1 MKKKNIYILDDRGI
15 IYINGNDCFNYL
27 QNIISND
34 LNKVLDNQSCFSYL
48 LTPQGKYLFEFIIV
62 KHKNGYFLDCPK
74 YQIENLYKQL
84 VVYKLRSKVE
94 ITNLSNEFV
103 VAAISKENF
112 SEFENNKSPGM
123 TIKFREDSVILD
135 PRCIKLGARILIN
148 LEKLYL
154 SAKKLNLKI
163 SNIDEYYHLSHSLGI
178 PNSDTEN
185 FQNKIFGLET
195 NSEELNA
202 IDFKKGCYVG
212 QENTARMKLKEKI
225 SRRIYPIEIIEGN
238 VANNDV
244 IKINNI
250 EIGKIV
256 NNSKYSF
263 GLFKFK
269 DPNFKLDEILNTDK
283 AKIKV
288 KKPFWLSS

>member
-1 MKKKNIYILDDRGI
+1 MNKESIYILEDRGI
-15 IYINGNDCFNYL
+15 LYINGSDAFDYL

-34 LNKVLDNQSCFSYL
+34 LSKVTDTQSCFSYL

-74 YQIENLYKQL
+74 YQIDNLYKQL
-84 VVYKLRSKVE
+84 TLYKLRSKVE
-94 ITNLSNEFV
+94 INNLSNEFV
-103 VAAISKENF
+103 VAALSKDNF
-112 SEFENNKSPGM
+112 SEFEKNIKTGI
-123 TIKFREDSVILD
+123 TIKFREDPVILD
-135 PRCIKLGARILIN
+135 PRCVDLGARIVIN

-163 SNIDEYYHLSHSLGI
+163 SNIDEYYQLSHSLGI

-225 SRRIYPIEIIEGN
+225 NKRVYPIEIVEGN
-238 VANNDV
+238 LNIDDV
-244 IKINNI
+244 IKINNN
-250 EIGKIV
+250 EIGKII
-256 NNSKYSF
+256 NNSKFPF
-263 GLFKFK
+263 GLLKFK
-269 DPNFKLDEILNTDK
+269 DPNFKLEEILLTDK
-283 AKIKV
+283 GKIKV
-288 KKPFWLSS
+288 KKPFWS

>member
-1 MKKKNIYILDDRGI
+1 MNKESIYILEDRGI
-15 IYINGNDCFNYL
+15 IYINGNDTFDFL

-34 LNKVLDNQSCFSYL
+34 LNKVTDNQSCFSYL
-48 LTPQGKYLFEFIIV
+48 LTPQGKYLFEFIVV
-62 KHKNGYFLDCPK
+62 KHKGGFFLDCPK

-84 VVYKLRSKVE
+84 SLYKLRSKVE

-103 VAAISKENF
+103 VAALSKDKF
-112 SEFENNKSPGM
+112 SEFEKNNNKIGM
-123 TIKFREDSVILD
+123 TIKFREDPIILD
-135 PRCIKLGARILIN
+135 PRCIDLGARIVIN

-163 SNIDEYYHLSHSLGI
+163 SDVNEYYQLSHSLGI
-178 PNSDTEN
+178 PNSDTKN
-185 FQNKIFGLET
+185 YQNKIFGLET

-225 SRRIYPIEIIEGN
+225 SKKVYPVEIIEGN
-238 VANNDV
+238 IDLDEI
-244 IKINNI
+244 IKINDN
-250 EIGKIV
+250 EVGKII
-256 NNSKYSF
+256 NNSKFAF

-269 DPNFKLDEILNTDK
+269 DPNFKIEEILTTNK
-283 AKIKV
+283 AKIKI
-288 KKPFWLSS
+288 KKPFWI

>member
-1 MKKKNIYILDDRGI
+1 MNKESIYILEDRGI
-15 IYINGNDCFNYL
+15 IYINGNDTFDYL

-34 LNKVLDNQSCFSYL
+34 LNKVTDNQSCFSYL
-48 LTPQGKYLFEFIIV
+48 LTPQGKYLFEFIVV
-62 KHKNGYFLDCPK
+62 KHKGGFFLDCPK

-84 VVYKLRSKVE
+84 SLYKLRSKVE

-103 VAAISKENF
+103 VAALSKDKF
-112 SEFENNKSPGM
+112 SEFEKNNNKIGM
-123 TIKFREDSVILD
+123 TIKFREDPIILD
-135 PRCIKLGARILIN
+135 PRCIDLGARIIIN

-154 SAKKLNLKI
+154 SAKRLNLKI
-163 SNIDEYYHLSHSLGI
+163 SDVNEYYQLSHSLGI
-178 PNSDTEN
+178 PNSDTKN

-225 SRRIYPIEIIEGN
+225 SKKVYPVEIIEGN
-238 VANNDV
+238 IELDEI
-244 IKINNI
+244 IKINDN
-250 EIGKIV
+250 EVGKII
-256 NNSKYSF
+256 NNSKFAF

-269 DPNFKLDEILNTDK
+269 DPNFKIEEILITNK
-283 AKIKV
+283 AKIKI
-288 KKPFWLSS
+288 KKPFWI

>member
-1 MKKKNIYILDDRGI
+1 MNKDNIYILEDRGI
-15 IYINGNDCFNYL
+15 VYVSGEDAFDYL

-34 LNKVLDNQSCFSYL
+34 LNKVSDNQSCFSYL
-48 LTPQGKYLFEFIIV
+48 LTPQGKYLFEFIII
-62 KHKNGYFLDCPK
+62 KHKSGYFLDCPK

-84 VVYKLRSKVE
+84 TLYKLRSKVE

-103 VAAISKENF
+103 VAALSKDKF
-112 SEFENNKSPGM
+112 SEFENANNKTGM
-123 TIKFREDSVILD
+123 TIKFREDSVFLD
-135 PRCIKLGARILIN
+135 PRCADLGARIVIN

-163 SNIDEYYHLSHSLGI
+163 SNINEYYQLSHSLGI

-225 SRRIYPIEIIEGN
+225 SRRIYPIEIIEGI
-238 VANNDV
+238 VDV
-244 IKINNI
+244 DETIKINNN

-256 NNSKYSF
+256 NNSKF
-263 GLFKFK
+263 PLGLFKFK
-269 DPNFKLDEILNTDK
+269 DPNFKLEEIIITDK

-288 KKPFWLSS
+288 KKPFWV

>member
-1 MKKKNIYILDDRGI
+1 MKKESIYILEDRGI
-15 IYINGNDCFNYL
+15 IYINGDDAFNYL

-34 LNKVLDNQSCFSYL
+34 LKKVSDIQSCFSYL
-48 LTPQGKYLFEFIIV
+48 LTPQGKYLFEFIII
-62 KHKNGYFLDCPK
+62 KHKSGYFLDCPK

-84 VVYKLRSKVE
+84 NLYKLRSKVE

-103 VAAISKENF
+103 VAALSKENF
-112 SEFENNKSPGM
+112 TEFNKNNNLGV
-123 TIKFREDSVILD
+123 TIKFREDPVILD
-135 PRCIKLGARILIN
+135 PRCIKLVARIVIN

-163 SNIDEYYHLSHSLGI
+163 SNIEEYYQLSHSLGI

-225 SRRIYPIEIIEGN
+225 SRRIYPIEIIQGN
-238 VANNDV
+238 IANDDI
-244 IKINNI
+244 IKINNN

-256 NNSKYSF
+256 NSSKFSF

-269 DPNFKLDEILNTDK
+269 DPNFKLDQILSTEK

-288 KKPFWLSS
+288 LKPFWS

>member
-1 MKKKNIYILDDRGI
+1 MKKESIYILEDRGI
-15 IYINGNDCFNYL
+15 IYINGDDAFNYL

-34 LNKVLDNQSCFSYL
+34 LKKVSDIQSCFSYL
-48 LTPQGKYLFEFIIV
+48 LTPQGKYLFEFIII
-62 KHKNGYFLDCPK
+62 KHKSGYFLDCPK

-84 VVYKLRSKVE
+84 NLYKLRSKVE

-103 VAAISKENF
+103 VAALSKENF
-112 SEFENNKSPGM
+112 TEFNKNNNLGV
-123 TIKFREDSVILD
+123 TIKFREDPVILD
-135 PRCIKLGARILIN
+135 PRCIKLGARIVIN

-163 SNIDEYYHLSHSLGI
+163 SNIEEYYQLSHSLGI

-238 VANNDV
+238 IANDDI
-244 IKINNI
+244 IKINNN

-256 NNSKYSF
+256 NSSKFSF

-269 DPNFKLDEILNTDK
+269 DPNFKLDQILSTEK

-288 KKPFWLSS
+288 LKPFWS

>member
-1 MKKKNIYILDDRGI
+1 MNRENIYILEDRGI
-15 IYINGNDCFNYL
+15 IYINGLDAFEYL

-34 LNKVLDNQSCFSYL
+34 LNKVTDTQSCFSYL
-48 LTPQGKYLFEFIIV
+48 LTPQGKYLFEFIII

-74 YQIENLYKQL
+74 YQIENLNKQL
-84 VVYKLRSKVE
+84 NLYKLRSKVE

-103 VAAISKENF
+103 VGALLKDKFN
-112 SEFENNKSPGM
+112 EFEKINNPGM
-123 TIKFREDSVILD
+123 TIKFREDPVILD
-135 PRCIKLGARILIN
+135 PRCISLGARIVIN

-154 SAKKLNLKI
+154 SAKKLSLKI
-163 SNIDEYYHLSHSLGI
+163 SNVDEYYELSHSLGV

-225 SRRIYPIEIIEGN
+225 SRRIYPVEIIEGKISLD
-238 VANNDV
+238 DV
-244 IKINNI
+244 IKINNT

-256 NNSKYSF
+256 NNTKFIF

-269 DPNFKLDEILNTDK
+269 DPNFKLETVLTTDK
-283 AKIKV
+283 AKIKI
-288 KKPFWLSS
+288 KKPFWA

>member
-1 MKKKNIYILDDRGI
+1 MNKESIYILEDRGI
-15 IYINGNDCFNYL
+15 LYINGSDAFDYL

-34 LNKVLDNQSCFSYL
+34 LSKVTDTQSCFSYL
-48 LTPQGKYLFEFIIV
+48 LTPQGKYLFEFIVV

-74 YQIENLYKQL
+74 YQIDNLYKQL
-84 VVYKLRSKVE
+84 TLYKLRSKVE
-94 ITNLSNEFV
+94 INNLSNEFV
-103 VAAISKENF
+103 VAALSKDNF
-112 SEFENNKSPGM
+112 SEFEKNIKPGI
-123 TIKFREDSVILD
+123 TIKFREDPVILD
-135 PRCIKLGARILIN
+135 PRCVDLGARIVIN

-163 SNIDEYYHLSHSLGI
+163 SNIDEYYQLSHSLGI

-225 SRRIYPIEIIEGN
+225 NKRVYPIEIVEGN
-238 VANNDV
+238 LNIDDV
-244 IKINNI
+244 IKINNS
-250 EIGKIV
+250 EIGKII
-256 NNSKYSF
+256 NNSKFPF
-263 GLFKFK
+263 GLLKFK
-269 DPNFKLDEILNTDK
+269 DPNFKLEEILLTDK
-283 AKIKV
+283 GKIKV
-288 KKPFWLSS
+288 KKPFWS

>member
-1 MKKKNIYILDDRGI
+1 MNKESIYILEDRGI
-15 IYINGNDCFNYL
+15 IYINGNDTFDFL

-34 LNKVLDNQSCFSYL
+34 LNKVTDNQSCFSYL
-48 LTPQGKYLFEFIIV
+48 LTPQGKYLFEFIVV
-62 KHKNGYFLDCPK
+62 KHKGGFFLDCPK

-84 VVYKLRSKVE
+84 SLYKLRSKVE

-103 VAAISKENF
+103 VAALSKDKF
-112 SEFENNKSPGM
+112 SEFEKNNNKIGM
-123 TIKFREDSVILD
+123 TIKFREDPIILD
-135 PRCIKLGARILIN
+135 PRCIDLGARIIIN

-163 SNIDEYYHLSHSLGI
+163 SDVNEYYQLSHSLGI
-178 PNSDTEN
+178 PNSDTKN
-185 FQNKIFGLET
+185 YQNKIFGLET

-225 SRRIYPIEIIEGN
+225 SKKVYPVEIIEGN
-238 VANNDV
+238 IELDEI
-244 IKINNI
+244 IKINDN
-250 EIGKIV
+250 EVGKII
-256 NNSKYSF
+256 NNSKFAF

-269 DPNFKLDEILNTDK
+269 DPNFKIEKILTTNK
-283 AKIKV
+283 AKIKI
-288 KKPFWLSS
+288 KKPFWI

>member
-1 MKKKNIYILDDRGI
+1 MNKESIYILEDRGI
-15 IYINGNDCFNYL
+15 IYINGGESFNYL

-34 LNKVLDNQSCFSYL
+34 LNKVSDNQSCFSYL
-48 LTPQGKYLFEFIIV
+48 LTPQGKYLFEFIII

-84 VVYKLRSKVE
+84 TLYKLRSKVA
-94 ITNLSNEFV
+94 ISNLSNEFV
-103 VAAISKENF
+103 VAALFKDKF
-112 SEFENNKSPGM
+112 PEFNNNDAGM
-123 TIKFREDSVILD
+123 TIKFREDPVILD
-135 PRCIKLGARILIN
+135 PRCIDLGARIVIN

-163 SNIDEYYHLSHSLGI
+163 SNIDEYYKLSHSLGI
-178 PNSDTEN
+178 PNSDTAN

-202 IDFKKGCYVG
+202 IDFKKGCFVG

-225 SRRIYPIEIIEGN
+225 SRRVYPIEIIDGN
-238 VANNDV
+238 INLDEI
-244 IKINNI
+244 IKINNV

-256 NNSKYSF
+256 NNSKFPF

-269 DPNFKLDEILNTDK
+269 DPNFKIEKVLETDQ
-283 AKIKV
+283 ARIIV
-288 KKPFWLSS
+288 KKPFWF

>member
-1 MKKKNIYILDDRGI
+1 MNKESIYILEDRGI
-15 IYINGNDCFNYL
+15 VYINGDDTFSYL

-34 LNKVLDNQSCFSYL
+34 LGKVTETQSCFSYL

-74 YQIENLYKQL
+74 YQIDDLYKQL
-84 VVYKLRSKVE
+84 TLYKLRSKVE
-94 ITNLSNEFV
+94 IANLSNEFV
-103 VAAISKENF
+103 VAALLKEKF
-112 SEFENNKSPGM
+112 SDFEKNIDAGM
-123 TIKFREDSVILD
+123 TIKFREDPVVLD
-135 PRCIKLGARILIN
+135 PRCIKLGARIIIN

-163 SNIDEYYHLSHSLGI
+163 SNIEEYYKLSHSLGI

-225 SRRIYPIEIIEGN
+225 SKRIYPVEIIEGN
-238 VANNDV
+238 LSENET
-244 IKINNI
+244 IKINDS
-250 EIGKIV
+250 EIGRIV
-256 NNSKYSF
+256 NSSKFSF

-269 DPNFKLDEILNTDK
+269 DPNFKINEVLNTGK

-288 KKPFWLSS
+288 IKPFWS

>member
-1 MKKKNIYILDDRGI
+1 MNKESIYILDDRGI
-15 IYINGNDCFNYL
+15 IYINGDESFNYL

-34 LNKVLDNQSCFSYL
+34 LNKVSDTQSCFSYL
-48 LTPQGKYLFEFIIV
+48 LTPQGKYLFEFIII
-62 KHKNGYFLDCPK
+62 KHKSGYFLDFPK
-74 YQIENLYKQL
+74 YQMDNLYKQL
-84 VVYKLRSKVE
+84 NLYKLRSKIE
-94 ITNLSNEFV
+94 IINLSNEFV
-103 VAAISKENF
+103 VAALLKENF
-112 SEFENNKSPGM
+112 TEFEKNNTLGI
-123 TIKFREDSVILD
+123 TIKFREDAVILD
-135 PRCIKLGARILIN
+135 PRCIKLGARIVIN

-163 SNIDEYYHLSHSLGI
+163 ANIDEYYQLSHSLGI
-178 PNSDTEN
+178 PGSDTKN

-225 SRRIYPIEIIEGN
+225 SRKIYSIQIIEGN
-238 VANNDV
+238 INNDDI
-244 IKINNI
+244 IKINNT
-250 EIGKIV
+250 EIGKII
-256 NNSKYSF
+256 NNSKFPY

-269 DPNFKLDEILNTDK
+269 DPNFKVDKILITDK

-288 KKPFWLSS
+288 IKPFWS

>member
-1 MKKKNIYILDDRGI
+1 MNKESIYILEDRGI
-15 IYINGNDCFNYL
+15 LYINGSDAFDYL

-34 LNKVLDNQSCFSYL
+34 LSKVTDTQSCFSYL

-74 YQIENLYKQL
+74 YQIDNLYKQL
-84 VVYKLRSKVE
+84 TLYKLRSKVE
-94 ITNLSNEFV
+94 INNLSNEFV
-103 VAAISKENF
+103 VAALSKDNF
-112 SEFENNKSPGM
+112 SEFEKNIKTGI
-123 TIKFREDSVILD
+123 TIKFREDPVILD
-135 PRCIKLGARILIN
+135 PRCEDLGARIVIN

-154 SAKKLNLKI
+154 SAKKLNLRI
-163 SNIDEYYHLSHSLGI
+163 SNVDEYHQLSHSLGI

-225 SRRIYPIEIIEGN
+225 NKRVYPIEIIEGN
-238 VANNDV
+238 LNIDDV
-244 IKINNI
+244 IKINNS
-250 EIGKIV
+250 EIGKII
-256 NNSKYSF
+256 NNSKFPF
-263 GLFKFK
+263 GLLKFK
-269 DPNFKLDEILNTDK
+269 DPNFKLEEILLTDK
-283 AKIKV
+283 GKIKV
-288 KKPFWLSS
+288 KKPFWS

>member
-1 MKKKNIYILDDRGI
+1 MKKESIYILEDRGI
-15 IYINGNDCFNYL
+15 VYINGADCFNYL

-34 LNKVLDNQSCFSYL
+34 LKKVSENHSCFSYL
-48 LTPQGKYLFEFIIV
+48 LTPQGKYLFEFIII
-62 KHKNGYFLDCPK
+62 KHKTGYFLDCPK

-84 VVYKLRSKVE
+84 VLYKLRSKVE

-103 VAAISKENF
+103 VGALSKENF
-112 SEFENNKSPGM
+112 SDFAKNTKLGA
-123 TIKFREDSVILD
+123 TIKFREDPVVLD
-135 PRCIKLGARILIN
+135 PRCIKLGARIIIN

-154 SAKKLNLKI
+154 SSKKLNLKI
-163 SNIDEYYHLSHSLGI
+163 SNIEEYYQLSHSLGI

-225 SRRIYPIEIIEGN
+225 SRRIYPVKIVEGN
-238 VANNDV
+238 INNDDI
-244 IKINNI
+244 IKINNT
-250 EIGKIV
+250 EIGKII
-256 NNSKYSF
+256 NNSKFSF

-269 DPNFKLDEILNTDK
+269 NPNFKMEEIFFTDK
-283 AKIKV
+283 AKIKII
-288 KKPFWLSS
+288 KPFWS

>member
-1 MKKKNIYILDDRGI
+1 MNKEKIYILEDRGI
-15 IYINGNDCFNYL
+15 IYINGEDAFAYL

-34 LNKVLDNQSCFSYL
+34 LNKVTDNQSCFSYL
-48 LTPQGKYLFEFIIV
+48 LTPQGKYLFEFIII

-74 YQIENLYKQL
+74 YQIENLIKQL
-84 VVYKLRSKVE
+84 NLYKLRSKVE

-103 VAAISKENF
+103 VGALSKDKF
-112 SEFENNKSPGM
+112 IEFEKNNNPGV
-123 TIKFREDSVILD
+123 TIKFREDPVILD
-135 PRCIKLGARILIN
+135 PRCIKLGARIVIN

-154 SAKKLNLKI
+154 SAKKLSLKI
-163 SNIDEYYHLSHSLGI
+163 SNIEEYYKLSHSLGI
-178 PNSDTEN
+178 PNSDTQN
-185 FQNKIFGLET
+185 FQNKIFGLEI

-212 QENTARMKLKEKI
+212 QENTARMKLKEKL
-225 SRRIYPIEIIEGN
+225 SKRIYPVEIIEGN
-238 VANNDV
+238 ISIDDI

-256 NNSKYSF
+256 NNTKFSF

-269 DPNFKLDEILNTDK
+269 DPNFQFEKILETDR
-283 AKIKV
+283 AKIKI
-288 KKPFWLSS
+288 KKPFWS

>member
-1 MKKKNIYILDDRGI
+1 MKKESIYILEDRGI
-15 IYINGNDCFNYL
+15 IYINGEDAFNYL

-34 LNKVLDNQSCFSYL
+34 LKKVSDIQSCFSYL
-48 LTPQGKYLFEFIIV
+48 LTPQGKYLFEFIII
-62 KHKNGYFLDCPK
+62 KHKSGYFLDCPK

-84 VVYKLRSKVE
+84 NLYKLRSKVE

-103 VAAISKENF
+103 VAALSKENF
-112 SEFENNKSPGM
+112 TEFNKNNNLGV
-123 TIKFREDSVILD
+123 TIKFREDPVILD
-135 PRCIKLGARILIN
+135 PRCIKLGARIVIN

-163 SNIDEYYHLSHSLGI
+163 SNIEEYYQLSHSLGI

-238 VANNDV
+238 IANDDI
-244 IKINNI
+244 IKINNN

-256 NNSKYSF
+256 NISKFSF

-269 DPNFKLDEILNTDK
+269 DPNFKLDQILSTEK

-288 KKPFWLSS
+288 LKPFWS

>member
-1 MKKKNIYILDDRGI
+1 MNKHSIYILEDRGL
-15 IYINGNDCFNYL
+15 IYINGIDTFNYL

-34 LNKVLDNQSCFSYL
+34 LNKVTDSQSCFSYL

-74 YQIENLYKQL
+74 YQIEDLYKQL
-84 VVYKLRSKVE
+84 TLYKLRSKVE
-94 ITNLSNEFV
+94 INNLSNEFV
-103 VAAISKENF
+103 VTALSKESF
-112 SEFENNKSPGM
+112 VEFEKKNSKPGY

-135 PRCIKLGARILIN
+135 PRCVNLGARLVIN

-154 SAKKLNLKI
+154 SAKKLGLKI
-163 SNIDEYYHLSHSLGI
+163 SNIDEYYKLSHSLGI
-178 PNSDTEN
+178 PNSNTKN

-225 SRRIYPIEIIEGN
+225 SRRIYPVEVVEGSITID
-238 VANNDV
+238 DV

-250 EIGKIV
+250 EIGKII
-256 NNSKYSF
+256 NNSKFSF

-269 DPNFKLDEILNTDK
+269 DPNFKLDQILSTEK

-288 KKPFWLSS
+288 LKPFWS

>member
-1 MKKKNIYILDDRGI
+1 MKKNNIYILEDRGI
-15 IYINGNDCFNYL
+15 IYINGEDAFNYL

-34 LNKVLDNQSCFSYL
+34 LNKVSISQTCFSYL
-48 LTPQGKYLFEFIIV
+48 LTPQGKYLFEFIII

-84 VVYKLRSKVE
+84 TLYKLRSKVE

-103 VAAISKENF
+103 VAALSKENF
-112 SEFENNKSPGM
+112 SEFEKNNKLGI
-123 TIKFREDSVILD
+123 TIKFREDPVFLD

-163 SNIDEYYHLSHSLGI
+163 SNIEEYYQLSHSLGI

-185 FQNKIFGLET
+185 FQNKVFGLET

-225 SRRIYPIEIIEGN
+225 SKRIYPIEIIEG
-238 VANNDV
+238 VIDIDES
-244 IKINNI
+244 IKINNK
-250 EIGKIV
+250 EIGKII
-256 NNSKYSF
+256 NNSKFSF

-269 DPNFKLDEILNTDK
+269 DPEFRLEEILNTSK
-283 AKIKV
+283 AKIKI
-288 KKPFWLSS
+288 KKPFWI

>member
-1 MKKKNIYILDDRGI
+1 MNKESIYILEDRGI
-15 IYINGNDCFNYL
+15 IYINGDDTFNYL

-34 LNKVLDNQSCFSYL
+34 LKKVTDNQSCFSYL
-48 LTPQGKYLFEFIIV
+48 LTPQGKYLFEFIII
-62 KHKNGYFLDCPK
+62 KHKSGYFLDCPK
-74 YQIENLYKQL
+74 YQIENLIKQL
-84 VVYKLRSKVE
+84 ALYKLRSRVE

-103 VAAISKENF
+103 VAALSKNIF
-112 SEFENNKSPGM
+112 SEFASNQNKGM
-123 TIKFREDSVILD
+123 TIKFREDPVILD
-135 PRCIKLGARILIN
+135 PRCIDLEARIVIN

-163 SNIDEYYHLSHSLGI
+163 SNIDEYYQLSHSLGI
-178 PNSDTEN
+178 PNSDTQN

-225 SRRIYPIEIIEGN
+225 SRRIYPIEIIDGN
-238 VANNDV
+238 IKLDDI
-244 IKINNI
+244 IKINNN
-250 EIGKIV
+250 EVGKII
-256 NNSKYSF
+256 NNSKFPF

-269 DPNFKLDEILNTDK
+269 DQNFEVGKILETK
-283 AKIKV
+283 EAKIKV
-288 KKPFWLSS
+288 KKPFWV

>member
-1 MKKKNIYILDDRGI
+1 MNKEKIYILEDRGI
-15 IYINGNDCFNYL
+15 IYINGEDAFAYL

-34 LNKVLDNQSCFSYL
+34 LNKVTDNQSCFSYL
-48 LTPQGKYLFEFIIV
+48 LTPQGKYLFEFIII

-74 YQIENLYKQL
+74 YQIENLIKQL
-84 VVYKLRSKVE
+84 NLYKLRSKVE

-103 VAAISKENF
+103 VGALSKDKF
-112 SEFENNKSPGM
+112 IEFEKNNNPGV
-123 TIKFREDSVILD
+123 TIKFREDPVILD
-135 PRCIKLGARILIN
+135 PRCIKLGARIVIN

-154 SAKKLNLKI
+154 SAKKLSLKI
-163 SNIDEYYHLSHSLGI
+163 SNIEEYYKLSHSLGI
-178 PNSDTEN
+178 PNSDTQN
-185 FQNKIFGLET
+185 FQNKIFGLEI

-212 QENTARMKLKEKI
+212 QENTARMKLKEKL
-225 SRRIYPIEIIEGN
+225 SKRIYPVEIIEGN
-238 VANNDV
+238 ISIDDI
-244 IKINNI
+244 IKINNT

-256 NNSKYSF
+256 NNTKFSF

-269 DPNFKLDEILNTDK
+269 DPNFQLDKIINTNK

-288 KKPFWLSS
+288 RKPFWS

>member
-1 MKKKNIYILDDRGI
+1 MKKNNIYILEDRGV
-15 IYINGNDCFNYL
+15 IYINGEDAFNYL

-34 LNKVLDNQSCFSYL
+34 LNKVSISQTCFSYL
-48 LTPQGKYLFEFIIV
+48 LTPQGKYLFEFIII

-84 VVYKLRSKVE
+84 TLYKLRSKVE

-103 VAAISKENF
+103 VAALSKENF
-112 SEFENNKSPGM
+112 SEFEKNNKLGI
-123 TIKFREDSVILD
+123 TIKFREDPVFLD

-163 SNIDEYYHLSHSLGI
+163 SNIEEYYQLSHSLGI

-185 FQNKIFGLET
+185 FQNKVFGLET

-225 SRRIYPIEIIEGN
+225 SKRIYPIEIIEG
-238 VANNDV
+238 VIDIDES
-244 IKINNI
+244 IKINNK
-250 EIGKIV
+250 EIGKII
-256 NNSKYSF
+256 NNSKFSF

-269 DPNFKLDEILNTDK
+269 DPEFRLEEILNTSK
-283 AKIKV
+283 AKIKI
-288 KKPFWLSS
+288 KKPFWI